1 MITYIYT
8 LVDPETDK
16 VRYVG
21 KTNVKPQNRYN
32 QHIYQWKRSIRLT
45 KVNSWIKHLSL
56 KDKKPKMVV
65 IDNIKGEW
73 IWLEQYWIAQ
83 FKTWGFDLTNH
94 TDGGEGTTGYK
105 ATTESKEK
113 RLKSLEN
120 SELWKEKHKRHS
132 KIMKKKH
139 AEGLTLLGYG
149 HLSDEKR
156 KEIGVKHSQKLKE
169 KYKKNPDCFN
179 YLSEKLKKPVCNITK
194 EGVVLFEF
202 KSVTEAAKFFKIEP
216 THITRVCKG
225 KSKSGLTKG
234 HYFKYL

>member
-56 KDKKPKMVV
+56 KDKKP
-65 IDNIKGEW
+65 
-73 IWLEQYWIAQ
+73 
-83 FKTWGFDLTNH
+83 
-94 TDGGEGTTGYK
+94 
-105 ATTESKEK
+105 
-113 RLKSLEN
+113 
-120 SELWKEKHKRHS
+120 
-132 KIMKKKH
+132 
-139 AEGLTLLGYG
+139 
-149 HLSDEKR
+149 
-156 KEIGVKHSQKLKE
+156 
-169 KYKKNPDCFN
+169 
-179 YLSEKLKKPVCNITK
+179 VCNITK

-202 KSVTEAAKFFKIEP
+202 KSVTEAARFFKIEP